1 MSGMR
6 DEELVRRYLAGDKGS
21 FGELVRRHERKVY
34 NLAYRMLGREE
45 EARDAT
51 QDAFLSAMRKLSG
64 FRGDAAFSTWLH
76 RVTVNACYDILR
88 KRKHEPLL
96 ERQVGEEE
104 DDRDHRLGRPEPS
117 VGDHSEAAMP
127 RCDVRRALML
137 VPEDFRV
144 VLVLHDAQD
153 LGYDEVAEMPRRARG
168 DREVAPARAHRPGPR
183 TGPGPREPEEPN
195 DRRRQERH
203 E

>member
-1 MSGMR
+1 M
-6 DEELVRRYLAGDKGS
+6 
-21 FGELVRRHERKVY
+21 
-34 NLAYRMLGREE
+34 
-45 EARDAT
+45 
-51 QDAFLSAMRKLSG
+51 
-64 FRGDAAFSTWLH
+64 
-76 RVTVNACYDILR
+76 NACYDILR

-117 VGDHSEAAMP
+117 VGDHSEAAIAAM
-127 RCDVRRALML
+127 DVRRALML

-153 LGYDEVAEMPRRARG
+153 LGYDEVAEMLGVPVGTVKSRLH
-168 DREVAPARAHRPGPR
+168 RAHRPGPR

>member
-1 MSGMR
+1 M
-6 DEELVRRYLAGDKGS
+6 
-21 FGELVRRHERKVY
+21 
-34 NLAYRMLGREE
+34 
-45 EARDAT
+45 
-51 QDAFLSAMRKLSG
+51 
-64 FRGDAAFSTWLH
+64 
-76 RVTVNACYDILR
+76 NACYDILR

-117 VGDHSEAAMP
+117 VGDHSEAAM
-127 RCDVRRALML
+127 RAMDVRRALML

-153 LGYDEVAEMPRRARG
+153 LGYDEVAEMLGVPVGTVKSRLHRGASPWPAPR
-168 DREVAPARAHRPGPR
+168 APTEGTWRPERPSE
-183 TGPGPREPEEPN
+183 TG
-195 DRRRQERH
+195 RH